1 MTSAMNISRLALF
14 VALLALHLGLQA
26 QKPTRIEGNAL
37 SGLTSASFTYDPLA
51 IGLPEALKA
60 NLNAEIFSIELK
72 LDGPKTGMLLLNDTQ
87 VPLYLEQG
95 DVASLIKQDLTGL
108 DFTGSAAFHNN
119 FLQTFLQQQG
129 AYFDTTLLRSRVLAE
144 GIDAIELDLFDATK
158 AQQKLFNNAAERSPF
173 TSEFQQ
179 HMTHE
184 IGYNYDR
191 WLLAYPILRANARP
205 KELDVKNLPQSIE
218 AGFDANRLNNP
229 KALSSPVY
237 RDYVWYYVSYFAAK
251 ENGFL
256 KFKDANSALNAKF
269 NYASTRLTGEVAT
282 WFNAFTLMKY
292 RTYAAPGTI
301 EKVLNAI
308 KKGERGD
315 VYGAAVQTVMDEL
328 AASKP
333 EPTKVKA
340 SDLPP
345 TEETY
350 KFKMVGLDGKPKYLS
365 DYKGK
370 VVYIDFWAS
379 WCGPCKQQFPYSKAV
394 KERMHEVVPKKQQK
408 DIVFL
413 YISID
418 QDDASWR
425 RAIETL
431 SIEGEH
437 TFSNAKW
444 PDGAGAFFQVTGI
457 PRYMIMDRNG
467 KIVVPNAKRPS
478 TEGLLEELMGY
489 L

>member
-1 MTSAMNISRLALF
+1 MNMTR
-14 VALLALHLGLQA
+14 VALIALMIASSLGLRA
-26 QKPTRIEGNAL
+26 QKPSRIDVN
-37 SGLTSASFTYDPLA
+37 GLTGLSSASFTYDPLC
-51 IGLPEALKA
+51 IGQPEERKA
-60 NLNAEIFSIELK
+60 MLNGTDFTLEVK
-72 LDGPKTGMLLLNDTQ
+72 LSGPTTGLLMLNDTRL
-87 VPLYLEQG
+87 PLYLEQG
-95 DVASLIKQDLTGL
+95 DVANLHNQTFDKLE
-108 DFTGSAAFHNN
+108 FTGSAAAHNN
-119 FLQTFLQQQG
+119 FLQGFLQQQ
-129 AYFDTTLLRSRVLAE
+129 AKYFDTTVLRTRVLAE
-144 GIDAIELDLFDATK
+144 GIDALELDLFDATK
-158 AQQKLFNNAAERSPF
+158 AQQKLLDEAVAKHPF
-173 TSEFQQ
+173 SSAFQQ
-179 HMTHE
+179 HLTHE

-205 KELDVKNLPQSIE
+205 KDLDVKNLPQTIE
-218 AGFDANRLNNP
+218 KGFDATRLNNA

-251 ENGFL
+251 DNGYL
-256 KFKDANSALNAKF
+256 KFKDANTALNAKF

-282 WFNAFTLMKY
+282 WFNAFVLLKY
-292 RTYAAPGTI
+292 RNSAAPGTV
-301 EKVLNAI
+301 EKVLAAI

-315 VYGAAVQTVMDEL
+315 VYGAAVEAVMDQV

-333 EPTKVKA
+333 EQGKVKV
-340 SDLPP
+340 SDLPAAD
-345 TEETY
+345 ETY
-350 KFKMVGLDGKPKYLS
+350 KFKMVGLDGKPRYLS
-365 DYKGK
+365 EFKGK

-418 QDDASWR
+418 QDDAAWR
-425 RAIETL
+425 KAIETL
-431 SIEGEH
+431 AIEGEH
-437 TFSNAKW
+437 AFSNAKW

-457 PRYMIMDRNG
+457 PRYMIMDRSG